1 MNKKWKV
8 IAVFNLFAALA
19 IVLVYSKI
27 TYVSQFAALILIFL
41 FPAAGLVLFRQSNGL
56 LKIVRGFVYST
67 VISMAIFA
75 ISVFMG
81 LPLGQLSY
89 TAALLLLGNFFL
101 IFNLVKKKEIVFE
114 KKDKRYYLFAA
125 LVILVA
131 GGLSFWG
138 ALRVVPVLQDH
149 DAVMECPTYG
159 LATTLKP
166 YCIETRVPFYLA
178 KGPTS
183 HFIYA
188 FPLVLTGNLERVK
201 HYYDTSLAA
210 LNQPDFK
217 KNIVRMWHAE
227 FKRWFPRQTDRVIL
241 ETRTTSIFISI
252 MLALLLFAIIA
263 EIVHSHSLALVL
275 SFIFLTLP
283 EIFVRNSYAGYQNIS
298 NLFLLLAIYHF
309 IRNCEDWSTP
319 LLLATINQK
328 CVIVLGLAVG
338 FWLLYNK
345 TNFKKILLNKT
356 LIGLVI
362 GMLLLYT
369 YGFLIH
375 PQSLL
380 EDQFQRHGVDRL
392 LHQNPIAGMNYP
404 SIGGLWAMFAFN
416 YGAFFLVL
424 FLVSAVLL
432 FKNRQAF
439 PRAMLLL
446 FIVAS
451 TALVFSVVDWK
462 MTKHLDLMVPA
473 MMLVMAYGFKDK
485 LWNISRKY
493 RIMTWGLM
501 GLIMINNGWIIFKLA
516 ENFSW
521 LKVTPIW

>member
-1 MNKKWKV
+1 MNRKWKV
-8 IAVFNLFAALA
+8 IAVFNLSAALG
-19 IVLVYSKI
+19 IVLIYSKLPYI
-27 TYVSQFAALILIFL
+27 SQFAALILIFL
-41 FPAAGLVLFRQSNGL
+41 FPAAGLVLFTPSNGL

-67 VISMAIFA
+67 VISMALFA
-75 ISVFMG
+75 VSVFMR

-89 TAALLLLGNFFL
+89 LAALLFLGNFFL
-101 IFNLVKKKEIVFE
+101 VFNCLKKKEIVFA
-114 KKDKRYYLFAA
+114 KMGKRFYLFAA
-125 LVILVA
+125 MAVAVA

-138 ALRVVPVLQDH
+138 AVRVVPVLQDH
-149 DAVMECPTYG
+149 DAVMECPAYG
-159 LATTLKP
+159 LAKTLKP

-201 HYYDTSLAA
+201 HYYDTSMAA
-210 LNQPDFK
+210 LALPDYK
-217 KNIVRMWHAE
+217 KNIVRMWHSE
-227 FKRWFPRQTDRVIL
+227 FKRWFPRQTDRVIV

-252 MLALLLFAIIA
+252 MLALLVFAIIA
-263 EIVHSHSLALVL
+263 EIVNAHSLAFVL

-283 EIFVRNSYAGYQNIS
+283 EIFVRDSYAGYQNIS
-298 NLFLLLAIYHF
+298 NLFLLLAIYLF

-319 LLLATINQK
+319 LLLATVNQK

-345 TNFKKILLNKT
+345 TNFKKILRNKT

-362 GMLLLYT
+362 GMLLLYA

-380 EDQFQRHGVDRL
+380 EDQFQRHGIDRL

-404 SIGGLWAMFAFN
+404 SLGGLWTMFAFN
-416 YGAFFLVL
+416 YGAFFLIL

-432 FKNRQAF
+432 FRNRRAF
-439 PRAMLLL
+439 PRALLLL

-451 TALVFSVVDWK
+451 TALVFSLVDWK

-473 MMLVMAYGFKDK
+473 MMLVIAYGFKDRF
-485 LWNISRKY
+485 WRISQKY
-493 RIMTWGLM
+493 RVMVWALM
-501 GLIMINNGWIIFKLA
+501 GLIVINNGWIILKLA

>member
-1 MNKKWKV
+1 MNRKLQV
-8 IAVFNLFAALA
+8 IAVFNLSAALG
-19 IVLVYSKI
+19 IVLLYSKLP
-27 TYVSQFAALILIFL
+27 YVSQFAALTLIFL
-41 FPAAGLVLFRQSNGL
+41 FPAAGLVLFSQSNGL

-67 VISMAIFA
+67 VISMAVFA
-75 ISVFMG
+75 ISVFISM
-81 LPLGQLSY
+81 PLRQPSY
-89 TAALLLLGNFFL
+89 LAALLLLGNFFL
-101 IFNLVKKKEIVFE
+101 IFNLVRKKEIVFE
-114 KKDKRYYLFAA
+114 KKDKHFYLFATM
-125 LVILVA
+125 VIFVA

-138 ALRVVPVLQDH
+138 AVRVVPVLQDH
-149 DAVMECPTYG
+149 DAVMECPAYG
-159 LATTLKP
+159 LAKTLKP

-188 FPLVLTGNLERVK
+188 FPLVLTDNLERVK

-210 LNQPDFK
+210 LNLPDFK

-227 FKRWFPRQTDRVIL
+227 FMRWFPRQADRVIL

-263 EIVHSHSLALVL
+263 EIVHSHSLAFTL
-275 SFIFLTLP
+275 SLIFLTLP

-309 IRNCEDWSTP
+309 IRNREDWLTP
-319 LLLATINQK
+319 LLLATVNQK
-328 CVIVLGLAVG
+328 CVIILGLAVG
-338 FWLLYNK
+338 FWLLHQK

-362 GMLLLYT
+362 GMLLLYA

-380 EDQFQRHGVDRL
+380 EDQFQRHGIDRL
-392 LHQNPIAGMNYP
+392 LHQNPIPGMNYP

-416 YGAFFLVL
+416 YGAFFIVL
-424 FLVSAVLL
+424 FLASSMLM

-439 PRAMLLL
+439 PREMVLL
-446 FIVAS
+446 FIVVS
-451 TALVFSVVDWK
+451 TALVFSLVDWR
-462 MTKHLDLMVPA
+462 MTKHLDLMIPA
-473 MMLVMAYGFKDK
+473 MMLISAYGFRDHC
-485 LWNISRKY
+485 WQVHGKY
-493 RIMTWGLM
+493 RGAVLTVIALV
-501 GLIMINNGWIIFKLA
+501 LINNAWIIAKLA
-516 ENFSW
+516 QDFNW